1 MVVPMRNRGR
11 ISGYMMWTVCDPDS
25 HDLSIRIRQVLGLGE
40 QVTGDSTE
48 RCEEYKKGG
57 MGERKMT

>member
-1 MVVPMRNRGR
+1 MT
-11 ISGYMMWTVCDPDS
+11 WTVCDPDWDS